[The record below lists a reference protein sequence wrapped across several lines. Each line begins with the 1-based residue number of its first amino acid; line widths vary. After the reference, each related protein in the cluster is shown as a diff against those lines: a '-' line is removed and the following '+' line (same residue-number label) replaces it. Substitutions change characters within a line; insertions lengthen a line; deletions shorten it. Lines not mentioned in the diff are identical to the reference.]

1 MGLLTFL
8 IIDTADERVRLQSF
22 GGLLVFLLLGWIFS
36 KYPSRVI
43 LCLFYAYFM
52 FYTLRSLSKFSF
64 SFSQQVKWRH
74 VSWGIAL
81 QLIFGLIVLRWDFGR
96 RAFECL
102 GSKFSLLLDYSVAGS
117 EFVFG
122 YLANDENTAGIALG
136 TIFAFRVST
145 TAFLFLQIN
154 SSRLIYDLLAYY

>member
-8 IIDTADERVRLQSF
+8 IIDTAGERVRLQSF
-22 GGLLVFLLLGWIFS
+22 GGLLIFLLLGWIFS

-43 LCLFYAYFM
+43 FNHLNVLHNKFHVH
-52 FYTLRSLSKFSF
+52 SL
-64 SFSQQVKWRH
+64 QVKWRH
-74 VSWGIAL
+74 VVWGIAL

-122 YLANDENTAGIALG
+122 YLANDENTSGIALG

-145 TAFLFLQIN
+145 DCLEFFKTQLF
-154 SSRLIYDLLAYY
+154 R